1 MTTTFSMFRNE
12 DALALEAGETLFRAG
27 DPADVMYV
35 VQSGCL
41 EIRIGDNVVDSV
53 GEGGVVGELALIDGL
68 PRSADVVAV
77 EPTRIV
83 AIDERRFMYMVG
95 ETPYFAL
102 TVMRALAER
111 MRRANELTTSSR
123 STEEV

>member
-12 DALALEAGETLFRAG
+12 DATELQPGEVLFRTG
-27 DPADVMYV
+27 DPAEVMYV
-35 VQSGCL
+35 VQAGRL
-41 EIRIGDNVVDSV
+41 EVRIGDTVLDTV

-83 AIDERRFMYMVG
+83 AIDERRFVFMVG
-95 ETPYFAL
+95 ETPFFAL
-102 TVMRALAER
+102 SVMRTLAER
-111 MRRANELTTSSR
+111 MRRANELRLRSETT
-123 STEEV
+123 E

>member
-12 DALALEAGETLFRAG
+12 DALALEAGETLFGAG

-111 MRRANELTTSSR
+111 MRQANELTTSSR